1 MVADTVILA
10 LQAEVGY
17 DKSEDSLGYTV
28 KACLKK

>member
-1 MVADTVILA
+1 MVADTAILA

-17 DKSEDSLGYTV
+17 KSEASLGYTV